1 MEEGKSCKDI
11 FIYYI
16 GYVTMKDSKYVENYS
31 INSLYLIFKNINGY
45 FEEF

>member
-16 GYVTMKDSKYVENYS
+16 GYVTMKDSIYVENYS